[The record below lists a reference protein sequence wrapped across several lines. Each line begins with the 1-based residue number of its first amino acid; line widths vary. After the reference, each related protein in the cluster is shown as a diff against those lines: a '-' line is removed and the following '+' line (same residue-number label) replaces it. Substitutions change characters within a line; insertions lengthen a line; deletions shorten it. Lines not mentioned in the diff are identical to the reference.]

1 MATENQNDNVQTQER
16 QLEGN
21 TFTQAD
27 LDRIINKRFAKYAD
41 YDDLKAKAD
50 KLDEIEQANKSE
62 LQKVTERAEK
72 LQAELDGI
80 RAENAIRDIRSKIA
94 DETGVPAS
102 LLTATDEDE
111 CREQAKAI
119 LDYAT
124 PKSYPNVR
132 DGGEVT
138 HTGKPSTRQQFAEWA
153 NKAFG

>member
-1 MATENQNDNVQTQER
+1 MATENQNDNVQTQEK

-41 YDDLKAKAD
+41 YDELKAKAD
-50 KLDEIEQANKSE
+50 KLDEMEQANKSE
-62 LQKVTERAEK
+62 LQKATERAEK

-102 LLTATDEDE
+102 LLTAASEDE
-111 CREQAKAI
+111 CRAQAKAI
-119 LDYAT
+119 LDYAN
-124 PKSYPNVR
+124 PKSYPAVR